1 MRMTY
6 IFNLLYKNNICYKKM
21 ENILNDGMIENDNIK
36 IYSFCYLTNPYKHTV
51 LYSNKKCVERNDDME
66 RRK

>member
-1 MRMTY
+1 
-6 IFNLLYKNNICYKKM
+6 M